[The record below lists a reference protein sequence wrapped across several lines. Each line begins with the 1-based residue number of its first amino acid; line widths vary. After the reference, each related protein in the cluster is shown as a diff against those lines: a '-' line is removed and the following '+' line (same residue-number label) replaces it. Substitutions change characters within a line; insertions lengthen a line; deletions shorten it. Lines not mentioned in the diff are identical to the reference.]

1 MGRPKSFV
9 STLIVEQAIKSHNC
23 RFNHTHRIASGA
35 ARLTAKD
42 GRAKLRYCAS
52 CAVAF
57 MKADIELL
65 QAKIKELENASIKFR
80 NSPGESPNR

>member
-9 STLIVEQAIKSHNC
+9 STLIVEQAINSHNC
-23 RFNHTHRIASGA
+23 RFNHTHRITRGE
-35 ARLTAKD
+35 ARLTAKE

-52 CAVAF
+52 CAAAF

-65 QAKIKELENASIKFR
+65 HSKIKELENASTKFS

>member
-9 STLIVEQAIKSHNC
+9 SALLVEQAINSHNC
-23 RFNHTHRIASGA
+23 RFNHTHRIRSGE
-35 ARLTAKD
+35 ARLTAKE

-65 QAKIKELENASIKFR
+65 QSKIKELESATTKFR
-80 NSPGESPNR
+80 NSQDQNPNR